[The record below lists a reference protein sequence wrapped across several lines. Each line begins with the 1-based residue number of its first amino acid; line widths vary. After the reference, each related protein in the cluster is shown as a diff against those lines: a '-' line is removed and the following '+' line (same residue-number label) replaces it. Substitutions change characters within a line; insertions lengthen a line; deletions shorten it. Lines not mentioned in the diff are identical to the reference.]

1 MVSVFIFPDSISGAN
16 ILSVSEVPV
25 AALRDILCQLK
36 NTIYARLNKDYGFMF
51 IISVLAAMCSTTA
64 SIPQL
69 LGKVTELSNKTMII
83 RFTGAVLW
91 FVYGILISEYALI
104 ASSCI
109 AAIIELFLFIKTN
122 FHRVST
128 TNDKVQGPIGA
139 EQGSSVSIDR
149 AVSE

>member
-1 MVSVFIFPDSISGAN
+1 
-16 ILSVSEVPV
+16 
-25 AALRDILCQLK
+25 
-36 NTIYARLNKDYGFMF
+36 MF
-51 IISVLAAMCSTTA
+51 IISVLAAICSTTA

-69 LGKVTELSNKTMII
+69 MGKVTELSNKTMVI

-122 FHRVST
+122 SHRVLT
-128 TNDKVQGPIGA
+128 TNDRARGPTGA

-149 AVSE
+149 VVSE

>member
-1 MVSVFIFPDSISGAN
+1 
-16 ILSVSEVPV
+16 
-25 AALRDILCQLK
+25 
-36 NTIYARLNKDYGFMF
+36 MF

-69 LGKVTELSNKTMII
+69 MGKVTELSNKTMII

-128 TNDKVQGPIGA
+128 TNDKAQGPTGA

-149 AVSE
+149 VVSE

>member
-1 MVSVFIFPDSISGAN
+1 
-16 ILSVSEVPV
+16 
-25 AALRDILCQLK
+25 
-36 NTIYARLNKDYGFMF
+36 MF

-69 LGKVTELSNKTMII
+69 MGKVTELSNKTMII

-122 FHRVST
+122 SHRVLT
-128 TNDKVQGPIGA
+128 TNDRARAPTDA

-149 AVSE
+149 VVSE